1 MLQFKKRK
9 RDETQLLL
17 AIYWMI
23 LLSYCVLNF
32 DLVIFNTSVQVLIV
46 SHSIAS
52 LLRSRAGPRLR
63 SLRQLPRAPTRERPP
78 NFGAKMEIYIYILRY
93 REKN

>member
-23 LLSYCVLNF
+23 LLSYCVLKF
-32 DLVIFNTSVQVLIV
+32 FFFFMGNTSKTLLINIGSNYILV
-46 SHSIAS
+46 ES
-52 LLRSRAGPRLR
+52 LFKETR
-63 SLRQLPRAPTRERPP
+63 SLFNP
-78 NFGAKMEIYIYILRY
+78 NR
-93 REKN
+93 